1 MSTNVQSDDEIHTAG
16 VGVEPCTGV
25 ASICLT
31 TSIPSMMLPKT
42 TCYKRNMLE
51 NDV

>member
-31 TSIPSMMLPKT
+31 TSIPSMLPKT